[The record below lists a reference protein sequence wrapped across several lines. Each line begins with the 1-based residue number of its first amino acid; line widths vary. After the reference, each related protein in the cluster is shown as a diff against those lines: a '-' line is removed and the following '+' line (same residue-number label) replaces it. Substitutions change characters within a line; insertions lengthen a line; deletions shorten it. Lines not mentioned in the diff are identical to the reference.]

1 MDSKTKEYIKSKST
15 SQLSDI
21 LLERLIEYRS
31 ASMDPDL
38 TLSLPNMDIMIE
50 ISKEISNRLKPIP

>member
-50 ISKEISNRLKPIP
+50 ISKEIAKRLKPFP

>member
-1 MDSKTKEYIKSKST
+1 MDSKIKEYIKSKST

-50 ISKEISNRLKPIP
+50 ISKEISNRLKPFP